1 MDLRIGSCKEAQLAK
16 LVRLVL
22 GEMGVEISVVHYTAA
37 LSASEKAE
45 RWQLALE
52 LLDEMALAQNEKDV
66 ITYRAAISACEKAV
80 AAIP

>member
-66 ITYRAAISACEKAV
+66 ITYGAAISACEKAV